1 MISLNWIKNYL
12 DLNGVDL
19 ITLADEITKTG
30 VNIEKVISNHIDN
43 LVIGEVI
50 KCEMHPDSDHLH
62 VCNVNIGNQ
71 IIQIVCGASNVK
83 EGIKVIV
90 ALPGTKLPGD
100 VVIKAGKIRGV
111 ESNGMICALF
121 ELGLEEKTE
130 ETYNKGIEILGAD
143 AKVGED
149 PIEYLGV
156 DDTLYE
162 LDIHK
167 IRNNDCYYHIGFA
180 YIIAAI
186 LNKKVKLPDATYS
199 EIDDNI
205 NNHIKL
211 EVETEKC
218 PYYLGK
224 MITDVEIKESPE
236 FIKKALTSAGMRPI
250 NNVVDISNYVML
262 EYGQPMHF
270 FDANKLGNN
279 ILVRD
284 AKENEKITTLDNI
297 ERVLNQNDIV
307 ITDTIKPVCIAGV
320 MGGLNTEVDENTK
333 TIFIESAIFNGPS
346 IRSTSNRLNLK
357 SEASIR

>member
-62 VCNVNIGNQ
+62 VCKVNIGNE

-83 EGIKVIV
+83 ENIKVIV
-90 ALPGTKLPGD
+90 ALPGAKLPGD

-130 ETYNKGIEILGAD
+130 ETYNKGIEILEND
-143 AKVGED
+143 AIVGKD
-149 PIEYLGV
+149 PIEYSGL

-167 IRNNDCYYHIGFA
+167 IRN
-180 YIIAAI
+180 
-186 LNKKVKLPDATYS
+186 
-199 EIDDNI
+199 
-205 NNHIKL
+205 
-211 EVETEKC
+211 
-218 PYYLGK
+218 
-224 MITDVEIKESPE
+224 
-236 FIKKALTSAGMRPI
+236 
-250 NNVVDISNYVML
+250 
-262 EYGQPMHF
+262 
-270 FDANKLGNN
+270 
-279 ILVRD
+279 
-284 AKENEKITTLDNI
+284 
-297 ERVLNQNDIV
+297 
-307 ITDTIKPVCIAGV
+307 
-320 MGGLNTEVDENTK
+320 K
-333 TIFIESAIFNGPS
+333 TIFHKHIS
-346 IRSTSNRLNLK
+346 IKEKT
-357 SEASIR
+357 